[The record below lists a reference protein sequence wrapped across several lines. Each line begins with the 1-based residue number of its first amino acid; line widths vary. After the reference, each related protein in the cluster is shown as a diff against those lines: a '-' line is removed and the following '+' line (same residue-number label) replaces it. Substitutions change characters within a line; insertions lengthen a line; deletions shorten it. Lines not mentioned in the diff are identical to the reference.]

1 MESRTEESLS
11 LSNTKGKMVK
21 SSCDRYLV
29 SVLGVGGVGCPP
41 SSPHLSRKLKERL
54 KFYEHLLFSVPVA
67 KNESMLDSKGKKCQR
82 RAVFFVLSV

>member
-1 MESRTEESLS
+1 MESNTEESLS

-29 SVLGVGGVGCPP
+29 SVLGVGGVGCP
-41 SSPHLSRKLKERL
+41 SPPNLSRTLKERL